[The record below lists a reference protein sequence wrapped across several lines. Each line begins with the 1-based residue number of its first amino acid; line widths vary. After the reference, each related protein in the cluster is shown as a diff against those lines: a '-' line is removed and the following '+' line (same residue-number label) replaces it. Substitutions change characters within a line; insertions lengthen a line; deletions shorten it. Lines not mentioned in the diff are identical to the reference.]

1 MANYSADDVRDF
13 LVDNRELLNDHLE
26 HYGLPRRSG
35 RYKWGSGKDPY
46 QSIERKS
53 SLKKEISN
61 EKNNELT
68 VQSIQQ
74 SKKEKNE
81 ITIEVSSDDNNE
93 DKYTIKNVGVFISL
107 IHKVKRKINDPQL
120 INQIKSINIKYILIA
135 IFIFLLIF
143 ITLCFKIKRSNIFF

>member
-1 MANYSADDVRDF
+1 MNKEIEINFKELERCISQMEFETNSIKIPD
-13 LVDNRELLNDHLE
+13 LKQKLLNSIDNNKA
-26 HYGLPRRSG
+26 
-35 RYKWGSGKDPY
+35 RYE
-46 QSIERKS
+46 Q
-53 SLKKEISN
+53 LKKEISN

-143 ITLCFKIKRSNIFF
+143 ITLCFKINRSNIFF

>member
-1 MANYSADDVRDF
+1 MNKEIEINFKELERCISQMEFETNSIKIPD
-13 LVDNRELLNDHLE
+13 LKQKLLSSIDNNKA
-26 HYGLPRRSG
+26 
-35 RYKWGSGKDPY
+35 RYE
-46 QSIERKS
+46 Q
-53 SLKKEISN
+53 LKKEISN

>member
-1 MANYSADDVRDF
+1 MEFETNSIKIPD
-13 LVDNRELLNDHLE
+13 LKQKLLNSIDNNKA
-26 HYGLPRRSG
+26 
-35 RYKWGSGKDPY
+35 RYE
-46 QSIERKS
+46 Q
-53 SLKKEISN
+53 LKKEISN

-107 IHKVKRKINDPQL
+107 IHNVKRKINDPQL
-120 INQIKSINIKYILIA
+120 INQIKSINIKNILIA

-143 ITLCFKIKRSNIFF
+143 ITLCYKIKRSNMKIK

>member
-1 MANYSADDVRDF
+1 MNKDIEINFKELERCISQMEFETNSIKIPD
-13 LVDNRELLNDHLE
+13 LKQKLLNSIDNNKA
-26 HYGLPRRSG
+26 
-35 RYKWGSGKDPY
+35 RYE
-46 QSIERKS
+46 Q
-53 SLKKEISN
+53 LKKEISN

>member
-1 MANYSADDVRDF
+1 MNKEIEINFKELERSISQMEFETNSIKIPD
-13 LVDNRELLNDHLE
+13 LKQKLLNSIDNNKA
-26 HYGLPRRSG
+26 
-35 RYKWGSGKDPY
+35 RYE
-46 QSIERKS
+46 Q
-53 SLKKEISN
+53 LKKEISN

>member
-1 MANYSADDVRDF
+1 MNKEIEINFKELERCISQMEFETNSIKIPD
-13 LVDNRELLNDHLE
+13 LKQKLLNSIDNNKA
-26 HYGLPRRSG
+26 
-35 RYKWGSGKDPY
+35 RYD
-46 QSIERKS
+46 Q
-53 SLKKEISN
+53 LKKEISN
-61 EKNNELT
+61 ENNNELT
-68 VQSIQQ
+68 VQPIQQ

>member
-1 MANYSADDVRDF
+1 MNKEIEINFKELERCISQMEFEANSIKIPD
-13 LVDNRELLNDHLE
+13 LKQKLLNSIDNNKA
-26 HYGLPRRSG
+26 
-35 RYKWGSGKDPY
+35 RYE
-46 QSIERKS
+46 Q
-53 SLKKEISN
+53 LKKEISN